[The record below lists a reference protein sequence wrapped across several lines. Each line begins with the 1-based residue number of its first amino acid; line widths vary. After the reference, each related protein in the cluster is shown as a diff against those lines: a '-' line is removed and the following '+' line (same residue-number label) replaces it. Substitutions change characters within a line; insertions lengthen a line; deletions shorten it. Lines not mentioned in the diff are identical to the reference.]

1 MFISTFDLK
10 KNFGVRWTQTQIV
23 GVQGVYADHLIH
35 HHGQM
40 PFNLGSRS
48 YVPWTTNEERGS
60 PGWALA
66 VTMTRRLSSLTSPS
80 TSSVIVT
87 LATSRFCCNLIW
99 DRRDSRKQRRQD
111 IEAFKCPICFLRF
124 TVRKLIPQLVR
135 FPVRF
140 WWIQR
145 RIRRWKHYID
155 AETQWKSHR
164 VNAAKI
170 PVRKWLLLKVETA
183 KIQSYMSII
192 P

>member
-60 PGWALA
+60 PGWALE

-111 IEAFKCPICFLRF
+111 IETFKCPICFLRF

-135 FPVRF
+135 CVFLCDFDEFKEELDVGS
-140 WWIQR
+140 IILMQR
-145 RIRRWKHYID
+145 RNENRI
-155 AETQWKSHR
+155 
-164 VNAAKI
+164 V
-170 PVRKWLLLKVETA
+170 
-183 KIQSYMSII
+183 
-192 P
+192 